1 MRRRILFT
9 LFIFITVI
17 TCNAQTIIFKGKV
30 KDSLKKPLP
39 FTNIIAKPKDV
50 SKNMSFAVS
59 DEEGRFKL
67 ELIKNNSY
75 LISIS
80 YIGYEKYEFE
90 ISTTQNI
97 IKNITL
103 KEAKNQL
110 DEVVIELPV
119 TVKQDT
125 IIYNTDKFVNGSER
139 KLKNILKKLPGVEVD
154 KNGGVTVQG
163 KKVTKLLVD
172 GKKFFGGGT
181 KLGVDN
187 IPADAVDKVEVID
200 NYNEV
205 AFLKNISDS
214 DEMAMNIQLKED
226 KKRFLFGDVEA
237 GANVGYDSYYK
248 TNTNLFYYS
257 PKTNINFIGNLND
270 IGEKTFTF
278 KDYMNF
284 QGGVNAVFNG
294 NFNWKGGDLSQFR
307 EDKDVLKSIQRF
319 AALNI
324 TKTVASKLDV
334 SGYAIFSHNN
344 TQSFNETLN
353 EYTSFL
359 EEGTDRTNS
368 KDILGIG
375 KLNIEYAPNNKEQW
389 YVRTQIKKSN
399 TNKIN
404 NISSLINTDLNTIDT
419 NRKDD
424 TWYANQN
431 IEWHKEQSE
440 KHTFSSVLNYTF
452 DKNNPITK
460 WNASESFLQRIKP
473 IIQPLNT
480 NQTALRIN
488 QLNNNEKHHLHTVFK
503 DFWVLNNYNHIYTT
517 IGNTHQQEKF
527 ITNDYQL
534 LDDNSINNFSFD
546 GFNNTTVLKHN
557 DFFIGAHY
565 KFRSGI
571 FTFKQGVYA
580 HKFSWKV
587 NQQVSFKRNKWVILP
602 DFLMKIEFNKS
613 KKIQLNYN
621 LQTNFSNASSLA
633 NRFYLQSYNS
643 VFKGNESLENE
654 LFHTARLR
662 YSRFSLYR
670 GLMLF
675 LTAKYSKKV
684 KGFRNTVNFDG
695 INRFLSVDMLDNP
708 NENWSI
714 RGTLRKKIKKIR
726 FNIEGVYSDSKFKQ
740 SINNSFVDNKNN
752 DYSFD
757 VGIETLFDNFPTLEM
772 GFRKSIGKY
781 TSSNSTSKFVT
792 NEPYVNIDY
801 DFLKGFVFN
810 FDYTHYNYQNK
821 TQAINNEYNIANA
834 ILSYQKEESPWL
846 FKLTTQNLFNTKFKQ
861 NNSFSDYLISDT
873 KTYIM
878 PRVVLFSIG
887 YKL

>member
-9 LFIFITVI
+9 LLIFII
-17 TCNAQTIIFKGKV
+17 SISSYAQTIVFKGTV
-30 KDSLKKPLP
+30 KDSLQNPLS

-50 SKNMSFAVS
+50 TKNMSFAIT
-59 DEEGRFKL
+59 DEQGRYKL
-67 ELIKNNSY
+67 ELTKSNPY
-75 LISIS
+75 TISIS
-80 YIGYEKYEFE
+80 YIGYEKTEFK
-90 ISTTQNI
+90 ITPTQNTT
-97 IKNITL
+97 KNITL

-125 IIYNTDKFVNGSER
+125 IIYNTNKFVNGSER
-139 KLKNILKKLPGVEVD
+139 KLKNVLKKLPGVEVD

-181 KLGVDN
+181 KLGVEN
-187 IPADAVDKVEVID
+187 IPANAVDKVEVID

-226 KKRFLFGDVEA
+226 KKRFLFGDVET
-237 GANVGYDSYYK
+237 GKGNKEFYK
-248 TNTNLFYYS
+248 TNANLFYYS
-257 PKTNINFIGNLND
+257 PKTNVNFIGNLNN
-270 IGEKTFTF
+270 IGEKAFTF

-284 QGGVNAVFNG
+284 QGGVNAIFNG
-294 NFNWKGGDLSQFR
+294 NFNWKGGGFSQFL
-307 EDKDVLKSIQRF
+307 ENKDVLQNTQRF

-334 SGYAIFSHNN
+334 SGYAIFSHNT

-353 EYTSFL
+353 QYTSFV
-359 EEGTDRTNS
+359 EESTNRTKS
-368 KDILGIG
+368 KNILGIG
-375 KLNIEYAPNNKEQW
+375 KLNIEYAPNAKEQW
-389 YVRTQIKKSN
+389 YIRTQVKKSDA
-399 TNKIN
+399 NKIN
-404 NISSLINTDLNTIDT
+404 SISSLINTNLNRINT
-419 NRKDD
+419 NKEND

-431 IEWHKEQSE
+431 IEWHKDQSE
-440 KHTFSSVLNYTF
+440 KHTFSSVINYTF
-452 DKNNPITK
+452 DKNNPITN
-460 WNASESFLQRIKP
+460 WNASESFLDRIKP

-488 QLNNNEKHHLHTVFK
+488 QLNENEKHYLHTVFK
-503 DFWVLNNYNHIYTT
+503 DFWVINNDNHIYTT

-527 ITNDYQL
+527 ISNDYQL
-534 LDDNSINNFSFD
+534 LDDNSINNFSSS
-546 GFNNTTVLKHN
+546 GFNNTTVFKHN

-565 KFRSGI
+565 KFRTGI
-571 FTFKQGVYA
+571 FTFKQGAYA
-580 HKFSWKV
+580 HKYSWKV
-587 NQQVSFKRNKWVILP
+587 NQQTSFQRNKWVVLP
-602 DFLMKIEFNKS
+602 DFLLKIEFNKS

-621 LQTNFSNASSLA
+621 IKTNFSNASKLA

-643 VFKGNESLENE
+643 VFKGNETLENE

-675 LTAKYSKKV
+675 ATANYSKKV
-684 KGFRNTVNFDG
+684 KGFRNSVNFDG
-695 INRFLSVDMLDNP
+695 VNRFLTIDMLNNP

-726 FNIEGVYSDSKFKQ
+726 YNIEGSYSDSKFKQ
-740 SINNSFVDNKNN
+740 NVNNSFVNNRNN

-757 VGIETLFDNFPTLEM
+757 VGIETLFDNFPTIET

-792 NEPYVNIDY
+792 NEPYVTIDY

-821 TQAINNEYNIANA
+821 SQGINNNYNVANA
-834 ILSYQKEESPWL
+834 ILSYQKEDSPWM
-846 FKLTTQNLFNTKFKQ
+846 FKFTSQNLFNTTFKQ
-861 NNSFSDYLISDT
+861 SNSFSDYLVSDS
-873 KTYIM
+873 KTYVL
-878 PRVVLFSIG
+878 PRVVMFSVG